1 MEILPKTSITSIK
14 FNNFLPMY
22 FLEKAKGVA
31 MQSTMIIPSTQQ
43 IASAVITPTTVP
55 KAEIKNVESI
65 NMDKELQKPKQEIK
79 PEKISQEFNKISKDL
94 NLDVKFAYNAKI
106 DTVYIN
112 VTDKNT
118 GEIIKKLPTEEA
130 MKIKESMQ
138 DLIGVLFDKQG

>member
-1 MEILPKTSITSIK
+1 
-14 FNNFLPMY
+14 
-22 FLEKAKGVA
+22 
-31 MQSTMIIPSTQQ
+31 MQSTMITPSTQQ
-43 IASAVITPTTVP
+43 VASTTFTPTTAQ
-55 KAEIKNVESI
+55 KAEIKTVEPTQT
-65 NMDKELQKPKQEIK
+65 DKKTQKSKEEIK
-79 PEKISQEFNKISKDL
+79 PETISQEFNEISKDL

-112 VTDKNT
+112 VTNKNT

>member
-1 MEILPKTSITSIK
+1 
-14 FNNFLPMY
+14 
-22 FLEKAKGVA
+22 
-31 MQSTMIIPSTQQ
+31 MQSTMITPSTQQ
-43 IASAVITPTTVP
+43 VTSASFTPTTAK
-55 KAEIKNVESI
+55 KAEIKTIQPIKTDEKIQES
-65 NMDKELQKPKQEIK
+65 KQEIK
-79 PEKISQEFNKISKDL
+79 PEKISQEFNTISKDL

-138 DLIGVLFDKQG
+138 DLVGVLFDKQG